1 MNRGIFTIKLIL
13 LMIAMLSCNAFCY
26 TLEASELNRM
36 VLSQLNKEA
45 QTHLTGKD
53 YKVSISQIP
62 TYSIE
67 TNENVKPKV
76 EVVSLNKDFSLISF
90 KKVLV
95 KNSKNET
102 LKTIPINVHIKL
114 YEDVLVALENIAFGA
129 EIDAKNTKIER
140 KEVSKMYGK
149 TLSSLEE
156 GNFVASRSIVS
167 GSVILSN
174 YVKLKPLVTK
184 NSDID
189 IVFKSNNGLIIAV
202 KGKALKGGGLGEKIL
217 VKSDKYNKIYNATVE
232 TQSSV
237 VVKI

>member
-1 MNRGIFTIKLIL
+1 
-13 LMIAMLSCNAFCY
+13 
-26 TLEASELNRM
+26 
-36 VLSQLNKEA
+36 
-45 QTHLTGKD
+45 
-53 YKVSISQIP
+53 
-62 TYSIE
+62 
-67 TNENVKPKV
+67 
-76 EVVSLNKDFSLISF
+76 
-90 KKVLV
+90 
-95 KNSKNET
+95 
-102 LKTIPINVHIKL
+102 
-114 YEDVLVALENIAFGA
+114 
-129 EIDAKNTKIER
+129 
-140 KEVSKMYGK
+140 MYGK

-202 KGKALKGGGLGEKIL
+202 KGKALKDGGLGEKIL